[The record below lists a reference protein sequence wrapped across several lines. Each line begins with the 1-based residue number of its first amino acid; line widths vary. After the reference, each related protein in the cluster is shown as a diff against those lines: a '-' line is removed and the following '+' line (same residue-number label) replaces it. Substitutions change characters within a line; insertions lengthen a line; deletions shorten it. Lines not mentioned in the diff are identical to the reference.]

1 MRILFFGDSITDM
14 GRDRNASGED
24 FRRGLG
30 LGYGYVNF
38 VAAELLSK
46 NPNGYEFIN
55 RGISGNRSVD
65 LYARIKA
72 DCWNLCPDVV
82 SILVG
87 INDVYPQE
95 LENNAVELDRY
106 EKIYR
111 CLIEDTK
118 KKLPNVKMI
127 LCEPFMLADSAGEAD
142 VIKWTCNPGVRE
154 YAATVRRLAEEYAL
168 PFVALQEAME
178 EGAKGNA
185 DCFVF
190 DGIHPTP
197 AGAKIIANEWLKVFE
212 TI

>member
-111 CLIEDTK
+111 LLLDEVLEQKITAIISGST
-118 KKLPNVKMI
+118 I
-127 LCEPFMLADSAGEAD
+127 LGSANNKITD
-142 VIKWTCNPGVRE
+142 LT
-154 YAATVRRLAEEYAL
+154 
-168 PFVALQEAME
+168 
-178 EGAKGNA
+178 GN
-185 DCFVF
+185 
-190 DGIHPTP
+190 
-197 AGAKIIANEWLKVFE
+197 
-212 TI
+212 